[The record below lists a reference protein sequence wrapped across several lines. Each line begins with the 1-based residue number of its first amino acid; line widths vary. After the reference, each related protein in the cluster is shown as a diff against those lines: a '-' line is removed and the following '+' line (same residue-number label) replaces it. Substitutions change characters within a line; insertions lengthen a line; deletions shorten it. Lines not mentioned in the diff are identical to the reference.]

1 MVITSCR
8 GKALRQGFDSR
19 SGAGVPRLE
28 NTALADGR
36 AVPTSEQLPF
46 TL

>member
-19 SGAGVPRLE
+19 SGAGVPWLE
-28 NTALADGR
+28 NTALADCLT
-36 AVPTSEQLPF
+36 VPTCKQMPF
-46 TL
+46 TP